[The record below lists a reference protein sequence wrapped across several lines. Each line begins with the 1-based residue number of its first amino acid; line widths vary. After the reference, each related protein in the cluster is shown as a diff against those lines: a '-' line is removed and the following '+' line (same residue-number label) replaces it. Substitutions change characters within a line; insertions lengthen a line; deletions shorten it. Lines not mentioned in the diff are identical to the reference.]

1 MHCQYMYSAWLP
13 AAMPDRKSN
22 RLSDVHGRQGV
33 NGGAGGLIDKFSGK
47 REMIVG
53 TNRHSGTGA
62 NRYFAERYL
71 GHFFMNSFMQFH
83 AYT

>member
-1 MHCQYMYSAWLP
+1 MKNWPRNRQRQRLMHCQYMYSAWLP

-22 RLSDVHGRQGV
+22 KLSDVHGRQGV

-53 TNRHSGTGA
+53 TKFNQQTLWHWSELLFR
-62 NRYFAERYL
+62 
-71 GHFFMNSFMQFH
+71 
-83 AYT
+83 